1 MANSSTQ
8 HMPYRILPVE
18 LDQDVTSDFARFAQK
33 VTEQDGTPA
42 FSEQTLVEFAK
53 YNASAETPNSESS
66 VNVIGVF
73 ATGEGL
79 TPMGVAVA
87 VLDTKTHSATIEG
100 AVLSEYRNQGLGAE
114 LARALMNELS
124 HRAIDSYDLWVHQ
137 LRSEG
142 ESQQRQATQKI
153 AQSFGFEPARELR
166 KLRLELTES
175 AQKRIEDTFTQTTLP
190 EGITLDTYKVGHDD
204 AAWLAT
210 NAAAFATHPEQ
221 GSLTL
226 DDLRA
231 RQNSD
236 WFDAEGFFV
245 ARDEK
250 TIAGFNWTKIP
261 THQQGETEGEVYAV
275 GISPKWQGK
284 KLGKALTLAGMNYL
298 ASAHDKQNNA
308 LTKIVLY
315 VDADNTAAVSLYE
328 SLGFETETIDVMYH
342 KN

>member
-8 HMPYRILPVE
+8 HLPYRIFPVE
-18 LDQDVTSDFARFAQK
+18 LDQAVVSDFARFAQK
-33 VTEQDGTPA
+33 VTEQDGTSA
-42 FSEQTLVEFAK
+42 FSEQTLMEFAK
-53 YNASAETPNSESS
+53 HSVAVETPNSESPA
-66 VNVIGVF
+66 NVIAVF
-73 ATGEGL
+73 ATAEESAPL
-79 TPMGVAVA
+79 GVAVA
-87 VLDTKTHSATIEG
+87 VLDAKTHSATIEG
-100 AVLSEYRNQGLGAE
+100 AVLSEYRDQGLGAE

-124 HRAIDSYDLWVHQ
+124 HRAIASYDLWVHQ

-142 ESQQRQATQKI
+142 ERQQRHATQKI
-153 AQSFGFEPARELR
+153 AQNFGLEPVRELR

-175 AQKRIEDTFTQTTLP
+175 AQKRIEDTFAQTPLP
-190 EGITLDTYKVGHDD
+190 EGIALDTFKVGHDD

-245 ARDEK
+245 ARDK
-250 TIAGFNWTKIP
+250 NTIAGFNWTKIP
-261 THQQGETEGEVYAV
+261 THQQGEIEGEVYAV

-328 SLGFETETIDVMYH
+328 SLGFEAETIDVMYQ